1 MISEKQIGKSG
12 KQSYY
17 DPTSGKI
24 QVCGGTDKKCEK
36 C

>member
-12 KQSYY
+12 QQSYY
-17 DPTSGKI
+17 DPASGKI
-24 QVCGGTDKKCEK
+24 EVYGETDKKYKK